1 MGNTLCSRQ
10 KNDSKILNDSEQC
23 ISDYV
28 SKLLECEEIN
38 SNLIPDS
45 MESKMYKK
53 FLLKMVCTIKLI
65 LQDLHIEV
73 LNHRLKINLEPISST
88 SSTKKNAST
97 NVTPEEIHEE
107 EVQQV
112 TSNEIV

>member
-1 MGNTLCSRQ
+1 MGTICSRQ
-10 KNDSKILNDSEQC
+10 KNDNKILNDSEQC

-38 SNLIPDS
+38 SNVIPDS

-73 LNHRLKINLEPISST
+73 LNHRLKIHLEPIL
-88 SSTKKNAST
+88 TKKNSVAT
-97 NVTPEEIHEE
+97 NVTVDEI
-107 EVQQV
+107 
-112 TSNEIV
+112 TSDEMV